1 MELESL
7 IKAVA
12 SKAPAPGGG
21 AVSCVTGSFACALA
35 SMAAKVTLDRTDFSK
50 DANTAANLSD
60 LAHQMDRD
68 SDSFLHFAREDEKVS
83 ARLFAAYKQKAS
95 SEDEKHARSEQ
106 IQVTLIQATHLP
118 LQVIALVVDD
128 LALLEN
134 VARLVKPS
142 ILADVEVA
150 RDHLLT
156 AFKGSNHN
164 VENNLALIKDQA
176 SAQFLAKKQS
186 ALLDR
191 IEKLDQALLEA
202 IEKRKGQ

>member
-1 MELESL
+1 M
-7 IKAVA
+7 
-12 SKAPAPGGG
+12 
-21 AVSCVTGSFACALA
+21 
-35 SMAAKVTLDRTDFSK
+35 
-50 DANTAANLSD
+50 
-60 LAHQMDRD
+60 
-68 SDSFLHFAREDEKVS
+68 
-83 ARLFAAYKQKAS
+83 
-95 SEDEKHARSEQ
+95 
-106 IQVTLIQATHLP
+106 TLIQATHLP

-164 VENNLALIKDQA
+164 VENNLTLIKDQA

-191 IEKLDQALLEA
+191 IEKLDQALLKE